1 MRADAASITRLSEFA
16 LQVRDVSRVFS
27 THRGEQVTAL
37 GASSANVK
45 AGEFIAL
52 VGPSGCGKT
61 TLLKIIG
68 GLLPP
73 SAGSVTY
80 KGEPVTGP
88 VDDLGIVF
96 QQPILLDWRT
106 VQSNITLQLSLRHL
120 LDPAEQA
127 ERARALLASVGLAG
141 FEDRYPWEL
150 SGGQQQRVS
159 LCRALVHRPGLLL
172 MDEPFGALDAMTRE
186 QLQADLEELWIAARP
201 IVVFVTHDVGEAV
214 SLADR
219 VLVFSG
225 KPGRIVED
233 IRIDVPRPRA
243 ASLLENPKLQNYAKQ
258 VRALLGP
265 GNVPPKAVA
274 SSSTTSNTV
283 RVQS

>member
-1 MRADAASITRLSEFA
+1 
-16 LQVRDVSRVFS
+16 VSRVFN
-27 THRGEQVTAL
+27 THRGETVTAL
-37 GASSANVK
+37 GASSASVK

-68 GLLPP
+68 GLMPP
-73 SAGSVTY
+73 SAGTVVY

-88 VDDLGIVF
+88 VEDLGIVF

-106 VQSNITLQLSLRHL
+106 VQSNITLQLSMRRL

-127 ERARALLASVGLAG
+127 ERARALLERVGLSG
-141 FEDRYPWEL
+141 YEDRYPWEL

-159 LCRALVHRPGLLL
+159 LCRALVHQPGLLL

-243 ASLLENPKLQNYAKQ
+243 ASLLENSKLQNYAKQ
-258 VRALLGP
+258 VRALLGS

-274 SSSTTSNTV
+274 SSSTTSNTA